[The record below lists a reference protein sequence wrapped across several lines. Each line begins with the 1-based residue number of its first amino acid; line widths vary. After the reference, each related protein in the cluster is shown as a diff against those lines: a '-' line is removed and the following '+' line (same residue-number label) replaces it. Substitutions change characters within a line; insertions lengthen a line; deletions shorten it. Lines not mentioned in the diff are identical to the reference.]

1 MRIYLLRKY
10 PPFRAYCYVRKIYLI
25 LPLCVILITTSA
37 CSSENG
43 CDLPRQEPLS
53 SSSSLHLLGNT
64 EVVWET
70 NPPTS
75 GPHYPIPPKG
85 GDYDYAL
92 SNLEQVSFLESG
104 GVIIQYLPDV
114 NGINHQKLTSF
125 ASDSVIISPNE
136 TVESLLVATAWTWKL
151 SCKEYEF
158 ESLAKF
164 VAEHQGQVS
173 PTHTD

>member
-1 MRIYLLRKY
+1 MVIYLSRKY

-25 LPLCVILITTSA
+25 LPLCVILIATSA

-53 SSSSLHLLGNT
+53 SSSSLHLLGNA
-64 EVVWET
+64 EVTWET

-85 GDYDYAL
+85 GNYDYAL

-104 GVIIQYLPDV
+104 GVIVQYLPDI
-114 NGINHQKLTSF
+114 NGNNHPKLASF
-125 ASDSVIISPNE
+125 ASNYVIISPNE
-136 TVESLLVATAWTWKL
+136 TLESLLVATAWTWKL
-151 SCKEYEF
+151 SCKEYDF

-164 VAEHQGQVS
+164 IAERQGEFS

>member
-1 MRIYLLRKY
+1 MVIYLSRKY

-25 LPLCVILITTSA
+25 LPLCVILIAISA

-85 GDYDYAL
+85 GDYEYAL

-104 GVIIQYLPDV
+104 GVVIQYLPS
-114 NGINHQKLTSF
+114 INDIDQQKITSF

-136 TVESLLVATAWTWKL
+136 KLESLIVATAWTWKL
-151 SCKEYEF
+151 FCKNYEF
-158 ESLAKF
+158 ETLEKF
-164 VAEHQGQVS
+164 VADHQGKIS
-173 PTHTD
+173 HNHKD

>member
-1 MRIYLLRKY
+1 MVIYLSRKY

-25 LPLCVILITTSA
+25 LPLCVILIATSA

-64 EVVWET
+64 EVTWET

-85 GDYDYAL
+85 GNYDYAL

-104 GVIIQYLPDV
+104 GVIVQYLPDIYG
-114 NGINHQKLTSF
+114 NNHPKLASF
-125 ASDSVIISPNE
+125 ASNYVIISPNE
-136 TVESLLVATAWTWKL
+136 TLESLLVATAWTWKL
-151 SCKEYEF
+151 SCKEYDF

-164 VAEHQGQVS
+164 IAERQGEFS

>member
-1 MRIYLLRKY
+1 MVIYLSRKY

-25 LPLCVILITTSA
+25 LPLCVILIATSA

-64 EVVWET
+64 EVTWET

-85 GDYDYAL
+85 GNYDYAL
-92 SNLEQVSFLESG
+92 SNLDQVSFLESG
-104 GVIIQYLPDV
+104 GVIVQYLPDI
-114 NGINHQKLTSF
+114 NGNNHPKLASF
-125 ASDSVIISPNE
+125 ASNYVIISPNE
-136 TVESLLVATAWTWKL
+136 TLESLLVATAWTWKL
-151 SCKEYEF
+151 SCKEYDF

-164 VAEHQGQVS
+164 IAERQGEFS